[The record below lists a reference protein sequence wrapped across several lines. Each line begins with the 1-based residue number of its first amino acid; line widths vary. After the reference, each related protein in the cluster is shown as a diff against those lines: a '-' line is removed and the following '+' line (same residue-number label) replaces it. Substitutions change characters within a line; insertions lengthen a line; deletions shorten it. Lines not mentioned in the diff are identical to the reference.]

1 LVGQQGKCQTKG
13 EIGVIARAFTL
24 LRVANCGGAN
34 IEEVLALVSVL
45 EQRLLDGVAPSALEQ
60 RLIDAVGPSDF
71 IIYEGHLTK
80 PQMARAM
87 GRNTRTLDNW
97 HRNHVGPPRIKFGG
111 VILYNIEAAKQWL
124 AAQSLPHGERAKP
137 PGQSY
142 FLAKQQQKRGP
153 GRPRK
158 QPPTAAAE

>member
-1 LVGQQGKCQTKG
+1 MVP
-13 EIGVIARAFTL
+13 
-24 LRVANCGGAN
+24 
-34 IEEVLALVSVL
+34 VL

-71 IIYEGHLTK
+71 NIYEGHLTK
-80 PQMARAM
+80 PQMASAM

-111 VILYNIEAAKQWL
+111 VILYSIAAAKLWL
-124 AAQSLPHGERAKP
+124 AAQSLQPGERAKP
-137 PGQSY
+137 PGRSY
-142 FLAKQQQKRGP
+142 FKKKPTQRQKRGP

-158 QPPTAAAE
+158 QPTAAAE

>member
-1 LVGQQGKCQTKG
+1 MDS
-13 EIGVIARAFTL
+13 A
-24 LRVANCGGAN
+24 
-34 IEEVLALVSVL
+34 L

-60 RLIDAVGPSDF
+60 RIVDAVGPSFD
-71 IIYEGHLTK
+71 IYEGHLTK
-80 PQMARAM
+80 PQMAKAM
-87 GRNTRTLDNW
+87 DRTQRTLDNW

-111 VILYNIEAAKQWL
+111 VILYSIAAAKLWL
-124 AAQSLPHGERAKP
+124 AAQSLQPGERAKP

-142 FLAKQQQKRGP
+142 FKKKPTQQKRGP

>member
-1 LVGQQGKCQTKG
+1 
-13 EIGVIARAFTL
+13 
-24 LRVANCGGAN
+24 
-34 IEEVLALVSVL
+34 LVSVP

-71 IIYEGHLTK
+71 NIYEGHLTK
-80 PQMARAM
+80 PQMAKAM
-87 GRNTRTLDNW
+87 GRNQRTLDNW

-111 VILYNIEAAKQWL
+111 VILYNIEAAKAWL

-142 FLAKQQQKRGP
+142 FKKKPTQRQKRGP

-158 QPPTAAAE
+158 QPPPTAAAE